1 MACSLTTRCS
11 SKSTLNA
18 AEGFA
23 PSCPPRQQPLPRTPP
38 LHLHPTPPLPRNR
51 IRVSLL
57 VSAALPSAS
66 SQVFHIDWD
75 QSSHS
80 RPSSATCMWSSHPLA
95 SPAPQME
102 SSAHSLHD
110 SPRNRSEEEALP
122 ADFRC
127 DALFA
132 AANRSA
138 HRSKSDP
145 LRHPS
150 TTPSSHTHRGRSHFR
165 FLPS

>member
-11 SKSTLNA
+11 SRLMLNA
-18 AEGFA
+18 AEEFA
-23 PSCPPRQQPLPRTPP
+23 RSCPPRPQPLPRTQ
-38 LHLHPTPPLPRNR
+38 HLSPTPPLPRNR
-51 IRVSLL
+51 IKVSLL
-57 VSAALPSAS
+57 VSAALPPPAS

-80 RPSSATCMWSSHPLA
+80 RPSSATCMSSSHPLA

-145 LRHPS
+145 RPHPS
-150 TTPSSHTHRGRSHFR
+150 TTPSSYTHRGRSHFR